1 METFIKFIILDG
13 KTANSC
19 GLFFGKDCLDADSEN
34 ENNKQCAIVYT
45 KFTGEEIYDKTG
57 LSSSNMNRDVINEI
71 EEMIN
76 EEAFEHVLFGTSD
89 S

>member
-1 METFIKFIILDG
+1 MAKQLTPVAF
-13 KTANSC
+13 
-19 GLFFGKDCLDADSEN
+19 FFGKDCLDADSEN

-71 EEMIN
+71 EDMIN